1 MWTDLS
7 NVLSGIRCI
16 DQVMETFNPSMNFIY
31 IYEYQAFTADKQQI
45 EFFQEQPIFKK
56 NIVNQLYIYRL
67 VKNVEKK

>member
-56 NIVNQLYIYRL
+56 NIVNQLYIYI
-67 VKNVEKK
+67 